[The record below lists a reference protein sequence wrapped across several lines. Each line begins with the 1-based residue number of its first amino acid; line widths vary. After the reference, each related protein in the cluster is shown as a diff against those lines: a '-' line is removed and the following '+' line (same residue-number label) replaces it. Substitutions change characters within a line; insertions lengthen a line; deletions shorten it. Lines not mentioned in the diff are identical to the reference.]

1 VEDGNYRQLIQE
13 VVEEERPPMID
24 IEGYRNRQNQS

>member
-13 VVEEERPPMID
+13 VVEEERPPMMD
-24 IEGYRNRQNQS
+24 IERYRNRPTES